1 MKEHDTDRDTPLTHS
16 TIAQRSLD
24 WLLASAT
31 DAMLIIDQA
40 GLVVLVNPALESL
53 FGYAPGELPGKA
65 LEVLIPERFRHGHV
79 HLRSDYLTKPRPRAM
94 GAGVELFAVRKDG
107 SEFPVEV
114 SLSPLHDTGVHP
126 MVMATIHD
134 ISARKEAERAVQESE
149 ARMRAIFETVVDAII
164 TIDERGIVERMNPA
178 AERMFGY
185 GEAEVHG
192 RNVSMLMPSPHRE
205 AHDGYLEHYLATG
218 EKRIIGKGRAVQ
230 GQRKDGSIFPMD
242 LAVTEMWLGQRRMFT
257 GLVRDITERKR
268 AEEKASQLLQE
279 LTSANEELTNFAY
292 VVSHDLKAPLRGIGS
307 LADWLAHDYA
317 DKFNDEGKEH
327 MRLLINRVH
336 RMGALIDGILQ
347 YSRVGRIKEAV
358 TPVGLD
364 ALVAEV
370 VDLLAPPASIKVT
383 VMPGMPVVQGE
394 PTRIQQLFHNLISN
408 AVKYMDKERGEIE
421 VGWADEGSHWRFH
434 VADNGPGIAERH
446 FERIFQ
452 LFQTLAPR
460 DRVESTG
467 VGLALVKKIVEMYQG
482 KVWLESELGK
492 GTTFYFT
499 LPKKRKTMHEQYK

>member
-1 MKEHDTDRDTPLTHS
+1 MTHS
-16 TIAQRSLD
+16 TIAERSLQ

-31 DAMLIIDQA
+31 DAMLIIDREGQ
-40 GLVVLVNPALESL
+40 LLLLNPALETL
-53 FGYAPGELPGKA
+53 FGYGPGELQGQT
-65 LEVLIPERFRHGHV
+65 LESLIPERFRHGHV
-79 HLRSDYLTKPRPRAM
+79 GLRGSYFESPHPRAM
-94 GAGVELFAVRKDG
+94 GAGFELQGRRKDG
-107 SEFPVEV
+107 TEFPVEV
-114 SLSPLHDTGVHP
+114 SLSPLQDKEMQP

-134 ISARKEAERAVQESE
+134 ISARKQAEHALQESE

-164 TIDERGIVERMNPA
+164 TIDEKGIIERMNPA
-178 AERMFGY
+178 AEGMFGY
-185 GEAEVHG
+185 AEANVQG
-192 RNVSMLMPSPHRE
+192 RNVSMLMPAPHRE
-205 AHDGYLEHYLATG
+205 AHDGYLHHYMSTG
-218 EKRIIGKGRAVQ
+218 EKRIIGKGREVQ
-230 GQRKDGSIFPMD
+230 GQRQDGSIFPMD
-242 LAVTEMWLGQRRMFT
+242 LAVTEMWLNGRRMFT
-257 GLVRDITERKR
+257 GLVRDITERKS
-268 AEEKASQLLQE
+268 AEEKAQQLLQE

-358 TPVGLD
+358 VPVKLD
-364 ALVAEV
+364 QLVAEV
-370 VDLLAPPASIKVT
+370 VDLLAPPAHIKVS
-383 VMPGMPVVQGE
+383 VMSGMPTVTGE
-394 PTRIQQLFHNLISN
+394 PTRIQQLFHNLVSN
-408 AVKYMDKERGEIE
+408 AVKYMDKPQGEIE
-421 VGWADEGSHWRFH
+421 VGWSDDDSHWRFH
-434 VADNGPGIAERH
+434 VRDNGPGIAERH

-482 KVWLESELGK
+482 RVWLESELGK
-492 GTTFYFT
+492 GTIFYFT
-499 LPKKRKTMHEQYK
+499 LPKKREKK